1 MEFLHAWPH
10 PFPDFLVGPGEW
22 GWGYMW
28 LMVPSL
34 ALPILY
40 HCQHKLK
47 KRPRNE
53 ATLSPDTGHRSW
65 SPLHSPSG
73 EGHGQGELSRSVRSP
88 EIELV
93 MKKST
98 SWRSVSNFLSVPA
111 TSYSLASFSIRKWDA
126 SLVLH
131 GQWKSA
137 SHGIKGE
144 RHEYTQPKLWD
155 YSSISGNFE
164 VFIESALLHWLL
176 WDMPTFPVWK
186 MPATD
191 HALCGWC
198 RRSDEGNKLFAYRN
212 YTGICLFQLNA
223 TVCDWL
229 TQSFL

>member
-1 MEFLHAWPH
+1 MRLHCLQILVIDHGLHYTHRLGRVMGRGNLVDRLDH
-10 PFPDFLVGPGEW
+10 PRL
-22 GWGYMW
+22 
-28 LMVPSL
+28 
-34 ALPILY
+34 
-40 HCQHKLK
+40 
-47 KRPRNE
+47 
-53 ATLSPDTGHRSW
+53 SW
-65 SPLHSPSG
+65 S
-73 EGHGQGELSRSVRSP
+73 
-88 EIELV
+88 
-93 MKKST
+93 
-98 SWRSVSNFLSVPA
+98 WRNPPVEEVYQTLSVPA